1 MQKDMKWLWNYGI
14 KCKNHECM
22 MMYDDDGNS
31 IQAID
36 KAA

>member
-1 MQKDMKWLWNYGI
+1 MQKDMKWLWNYG
-14 KCKNHECM
+14 KCKNHECI
-22 MMYDDDGNS
+22 MMYDDVGNS